1 MTLRIEAMNMRR
13 QIIRPPWLRANRK
26 VAVLR
31 SARKK
36 GSANGVSLSA
46 RKPEAVNPKRC
57 RLSRLSAAKRR
68 TSANFHF
75 AKNLLRAV

>member
-1 MTLRIEAMNMRR
+1 MALRIEAMNMRR

-36 GSANGVSLSA
+36 GFANGVSLSA
-46 RKPEAVNPKRC
+46 RKPQAVNLKP
-57 RLSRLSAAKRR
+57 
-68 TSANFHF
+68 
-75 AKNLLRAV
+75 